1 MKSQANT
8 ARRQT
13 GFSLVES
20 LLGLAITSLALGA
33 GLPGFEAAKERR
45 HLEGASAQLETD
57 IQLARSEAVTRN
69 HTLRLSYSSTA
80 AGSCYVVHT
89 GGSSDCSCTPDGTS
103 SCRGTAKALRATGF
117 RADGSMLMRSN
128 VASIVFDPI
137 QGTLT
142 PTGTFRFTGQKN
154 NEVRLVVS
162 IMGRVRSCTP
172 TRVAGY
178 TAC

>member
-1 MKSQANT
+1 MKRNANT
-8 ARRQT
+8 VRRQA

-20 LLGLAITSLALGA
+20 LIGVAVTTLAVGA

-45 HLEGASAQLETD
+45 HLEGGSAQLETD
-57 IQLARSEAVTRN
+57 IQLARSEAVRRN
-69 HTLRLSYSSTA
+69 HTLRLSYTLTP

-89 GGSSDCSCTPDGTS
+89 GKASDCSCTPDGTS
-103 SCRGTAKALRATGF
+103 SCKAGAQSFSATGF
-117 RADGSMLMRSN
+117 RANGSLQMRSN
-128 VASIVFDPI
+128 VASIVFDPV

-142 PTGTFRFTGQKN
+142 PTGTFRFTGQKS
-154 NEVRLVVS
+154 NEVRVVVS

-172 TRVAGY
+172 TRVSGY